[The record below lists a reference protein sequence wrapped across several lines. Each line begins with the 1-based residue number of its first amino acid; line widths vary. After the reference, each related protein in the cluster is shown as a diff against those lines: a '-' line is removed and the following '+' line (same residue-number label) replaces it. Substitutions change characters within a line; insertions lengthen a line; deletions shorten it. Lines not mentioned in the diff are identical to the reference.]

1 MNFTLK
7 RPKSK
12 FEYFRMDLP
21 KHLGALISK
30 TTWRFSLGTIDASLA
45 AISGR
50 NGPRTTRQRSSGS
63 MVFSPTDRFRT
74 VGKLWVALS
83 KSWLCAYPR
92 WMTQSLRGRSGENVS
107 FRPNLTFLTVRP

>member
-1 MNFTLK
+1 VRRKVNFTVK

-30 TTWRFSLGTIDASLA
+30 TTWRFSLGTTDASLA

-83 KSWLCAYPR
+83 KSWLCA
-92 WMTQSLRGRSGENVS
+92 
-107 FRPNLTFLTVRP
+107 